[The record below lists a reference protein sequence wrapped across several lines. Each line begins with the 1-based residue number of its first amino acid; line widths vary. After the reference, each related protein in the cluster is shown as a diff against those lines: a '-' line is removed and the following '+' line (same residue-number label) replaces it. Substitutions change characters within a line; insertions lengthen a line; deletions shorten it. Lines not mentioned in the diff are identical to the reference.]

1 MLHKLTD
8 AYKLWHTHLPNLP
21 RLSRYTL
28 GAKIDLLFTDTIETT
43 LLAAYTVREQKLSIL
58 QKANVKLDA
67 IKFFLRLMWEME
79 KLDHDTY
86 ASISAP
92 LGEVGRMIGGWMKD
106 LRQKTPAR
114 AGE

>member
-8 AYKLWHTHLPNLP
+8 AYKLWPPHLPNLP